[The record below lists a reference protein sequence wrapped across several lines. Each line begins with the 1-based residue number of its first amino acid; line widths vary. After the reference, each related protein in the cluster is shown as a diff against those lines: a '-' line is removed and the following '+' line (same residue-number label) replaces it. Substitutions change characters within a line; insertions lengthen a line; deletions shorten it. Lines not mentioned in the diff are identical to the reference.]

1 MLGGCI
7 LSLDEFN
14 SIDLTKPTNDCNST
28 LPPAFFCNNNGFVFN
43 GIALNNNDG
52 VCSV

>member
-14 SIDLTKPTNDCNST
+14 SIDLTKPANDCNSA
-28 LPPAFFCNNNGFVFN
+28 LPPASFCNNIGL
-43 GIALNNNDG
+43 GIPLNNNDG